1 MFLCFLGMPFGGL
14 SAHGYQLA
22 GPLAHAMHMS
32 NLHQQQ
38 QQQQQQP
45 QPQQSQQPSQQPPQ
59 QSTDQEQSGM

>member
-1 MFLCFLGMPFGGL
+1 MPFGGL

-38 QQQQQQP
+38 QQQQQP
-45 QPQQSQQPSQQPPQ
+45 QPQQSQQPPQ